1 MQVFTKENLHP
12 ERKNKMKKS
21 TAVVVLFACLIVVAA
36 CAGAQSYRYGDQ
48 AGEISVIQEAL
59 EELDLYYADITGHYG
74 TKTERAVKLFQKK
87 YGLDQTG
94 VADEETLSKLY
105 VIAEIDDAPIVSESI
120 GPAYSSST
128 TLRRD
133 SSGSA
138 VRKLQEDLHELDF
151 YDGNITGKYGGLTQ
165 EAVRLFQKEH
175 DLDADGIAGPKTLA
189 KLAALMGESV
199 SNGLPFLGAA
209 LAPSVQSGMT
219 TLRHG
224 MQGDTVKQLQEDLD
238 ELDYYSG
245 TVTGRFGNLTKEAVR
260 LFQKDHGLTS
270 DGVAGPK
277 TLAKIKSEITGEEV
291 EAEESGTA
299 AGTGTVTVNPSVS
312 LKDVPRLNTEVTL
325 RLGSR
330 SGYVT
335 RMQKALAALG
345 YFTDK
350 CDGVFGSDTEAAV
363 KLYQKAKG
371 LTADGVAGR
380 ATLRA
385 INKDVEDGVTA
396 STVLID

>member
-1 MQVFTKENLHP
+1 
-12 ERKNKMKKS
+12 MKKS
-21 TAVVVLFACLIVVAA
+21 TAVVVLFACLIVAAA
-36 CAGAQSYRYGDQ
+36 CASAQSYRYGDQ

-199 SNGLPFLGAA
+199 SNGLPSLGTA
-209 LAPSVQSGMT
+209 LAPSVQNGMT

-291 EAEESGTA
+291 KAEESGTVV
-299 AGTGTVTVNPSVS
+299 GTGTVTANPSVS
-312 LKDVPRLNTEVTL
+312 LKDVSRLNTEVTL

-335 RMQKALAALG
+335 RMQKALTALG

-371 LTADGVAGR
+371 LTDDGVAGR
-380 ATLRA
+380 ATLKA

>member
-1 MQVFTKENLHP
+1 
-12 ERKNKMKKS
+12 MKKS
-21 TAVVVLFACLIVVAA
+21 TAVVVLFAFLIFVAA
-36 CAGAQSYRYGDQ
+36 CASAQSYRYGDH
-48 AGEISVIQEAL
+48 ADEISVIQEAL

-87 YGLDQTG
+87 YGLGQTG

-105 VIAEIDDAPIVSESI
+105 VIAEIDDAPVVSESI
-120 GPAYSSST
+120 GPVYSSGM

-151 YDGNITGKYGGLTQ
+151 YDGSITGKYGGLTQ

-199 SNGLPFLGAA
+199 SNGLSSLGTM
-209 LAPSVQSGMT
+209 LAPSVQIGIT

-224 MQGDTVKQLQEDLD
+224 MQGDAVKRLQEDLD

-245 TVTGRFGNLTKEAVR
+245 TVTGKFGNLTKEAVR

-270 DGVAGPK
+270 DGIAGPK
-277 TLAKIKSEITGEEV
+277 TLAKIKSEITGEEAK
-291 EAEESGTA
+291 AEESGTA
-299 AGTGTVTVNPSVS
+299 IGAGTVTVNPSVL
-312 LKDVPRLNTEVTL
+312 LKDVSKLNTEVTL

-335 RMQKALAALG
+335 RMQKALSALG
-345 YFTDK
+345 YYTDK

-363 KLYQKAKG
+363 KLYQKVRG
-371 LTADGVAGR
+371 LMEDGVAGR